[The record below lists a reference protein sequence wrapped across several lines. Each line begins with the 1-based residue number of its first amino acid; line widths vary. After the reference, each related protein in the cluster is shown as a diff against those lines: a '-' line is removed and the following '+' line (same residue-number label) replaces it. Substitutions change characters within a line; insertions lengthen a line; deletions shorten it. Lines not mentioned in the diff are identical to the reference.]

1 MIYVVATL
9 ELKPDSL
16 DALREAAM
24 PCIEATRE
32 EPGCLFYDLNASVS
46 NSRRAVFVERWR
58 SRDDLENHFNTPHIE
73 AFREASAPLVES
85 STVEIIHP
93 ERIETL

>member
-9 ELKPDSL
+9 TIKPDSL
-16 DALREAAM
+16 AALREAAM

-32 EPGCLFYDLNASVS
+32 EHGCIFYDLNTSVS
-46 NSRRAVFVERWR
+46 NSRRVVFVEQWK
-58 SRDDLENHFNTPHIE
+58 SREDLENHFNTAHIK
-73 AFREASAPLVES
+73 AFREASAPLIES
-85 STVEIIHP
+85 RTVEIIHP

>member
-1 MIYVVATL
+1 MIHVIATL
-9 ELKPDSL
+9 TIKPDTL

-32 EPGCLFYDLNASVS
+32 EPGCIFYDLNASVS
-46 NSRRAVFVERWR
+46 NSRRVVFVERWK
-58 SRDDLENHFNTPHIE
+58 SREDLENHLRTPHIK
-73 AFREASAPLVES
+73 AWREASAPLIEDR
-85 STVEIIHP
+85 TVEIIHP

>member
-9 ELKPDSL
+9 TIKPDSL
-16 DALREAAM
+16 AALREAAM

-32 EPGCLFYDLNASVS
+32 EPGCIFYDMNASVS
-46 NSRRAVFVERWR
+46 NSQRVVFVEQWK
-58 SRDDLENHFNTPHIE
+58 SREDLEGHFRAPHMKVW
-73 AFREASAPLVES
+73 REKSAPLIES
-85 STVEIIHP
+85 RKVEIIHP